1 MSFEVVEIIKT
12 ITVKENKLPI
22 SCWRLI
28 HDGKKVINL
37 IHGTGKTSTTQQLF
51 CGTKQECEDEISRL
65 KLEGLK

>member
-1 MSFEVVEIIKT
+1 MSFEIVKTIKT

-37 IHGTGKTSTTQQLF
+37 IHGNGKTSTTQSLF
-51 CGTKQECEDEISRL
+51 CGTKKECEDEIARL
-65 KLEGLK
+65 KLEYVK